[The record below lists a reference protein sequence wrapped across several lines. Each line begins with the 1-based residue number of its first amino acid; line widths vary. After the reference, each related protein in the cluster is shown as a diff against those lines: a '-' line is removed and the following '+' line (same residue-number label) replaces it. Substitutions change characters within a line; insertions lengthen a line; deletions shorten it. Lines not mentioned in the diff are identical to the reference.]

1 MSNRNFDNRV
11 IIQRLQDKN
20 YARNL
25 YLNNTIGQR
34 IITNPQNSDGNAS
47 RFTTYHDGSQT
58 EYYKG
63 LLGGNITVNIGGIVN
78 IPPYPVSSITVPIA
92 SNFDWM
98 TTIGGSD
105 TLLLNLTT
113 DLNRNAFV
121 NGVFSTPSTLIY
133 QFEMI
138 SSGIIHTS
146 LFGSLPS
153 QNGPYTSLITKY
165 APSGQCLWATTIETN
180 NPTSG
185 RPMGNMI
192 TDSQGNVYVTGS
204 FTNSSIITNYN
215 GISSGTI
222 ITSEFGRLV
231 GSTDEVYIVKYN
243 SSGTAQWATNMSGL
257 LSWGVTADSSANI
270 YLSGQFSNSTIINS
284 YQSISSGVI
293 MTSTFGVL
301 NGVGGNDLYLV
312 KLNSSG
318 VVQWATNIGGITNES
333 ESGITIDSNANI
345 YVGGSFTN
353 SSIFNSFVAVSSG
366 VVSTTSFGL
375 LPASTSIDGFVAKYN
390 TSGQIQWA
398 TRQSGTA
405 AQRVWDLDVDSFS
418 NVYATGSYVNSTL
431 IYNYDSVSSGII
443 STSLFGRLPVTVS
456 GQDAFLIKYDTLG
469 TVQWATN
476 IGGTALDTGY
486 NVAVDTNN
494 NVYVGGLFGAPS
506 TFINQVN
513 TISSGVIIV
522 STFGRLVTGTTGQ
535 DGYLAKYTSSGQ
547 VQWATSLDGPPTTNI
562 SQWGLSLDSLGN
574 VYMSGSFVSSLFV
587 NVYSTVSSAV
597 IITSTVG
604 EIYSPTPSLG
614 RSGYLVRYN
623 PDGTIM
629 TS

>member
-1 MSNRNFDNRV
+1 
-11 IIQRLQDKN
+11 
-20 YARNL
+20 
-25 YLNNTIGQR
+25 
-34 IITNPQNSDGNAS
+34 
-47 RFTTYHDGSQT
+47 
-58 EYYKG
+58 
-63 LLGGNITVNIGGIVN
+63 
-78 IPPYPVSSITVPIA
+78 
-92 SNFDWM
+92 
-98 TTIGGSD
+98 
-105 TLLLNLTT
+105 
-113 DLNRNAFV
+113 
-121 NGVFSTPSTLIY
+121 
-133 QFEMI
+133 
-138 SSGIIHTS
+138 
-146 LFGSLPS
+146 
-153 QNGPYTSLITKY
+153 
-165 APSGQCLWATTIETN
+165 
-180 NPTSG
+180 
-185 RPMGNMI
+185 
-192 TDSQGNVYVTGS
+192 
-204 FTNSSIITNYN
+204 
-215 GISSGTI
+215 
-222 ITSEFGRLV
+222 
-231 GSTDEVYIVKYN
+231 
-243 SSGTAQWATNMSGL
+243 
-257 LSWGVTADSSANI
+257 
-270 YLSGQFSNSTIINS
+270 
-284 YQSISSGVI
+284 
-293 MTSTFGVL
+293 L